1 MQYELV
7 RMQPKFKQD
16 LLVSVAIFQKDVD
29 TYMEQFD
36 SVSNLKTVCGWFSIN
51 QCIHINLFFILC
63 LVFQEGPLVVGV
75 APQEASRRLQIY
87 QVTVSI
93 LSVCENL

>member
-1 MQYELV
+1 MQRSVQYELV

-36 SVSNLKTVCGWFSIN
+36 SVSNLKNCV
-51 QCIHINLFFILC
+51 QV
-63 LVFQEGPLVVGV
+63 VFNK
-75 APQEASRRLQIY
+75 SMY
-87 QVTVSI
+87 SY
-93 LSVCENL
+93 